1 MATSEKI
8 GSVFFLIISAVGNEI
23 QTSVQF
29 SFVRIILDIIVMNKT
44 KLGHRNYIYSVS

>member
-8 GSVFFLIISAVGNEI
+8 RSVFFLIISAVDNEI

-29 SFVRIILDIIVMNKT
+29 SFVRIISSRYHCDE
-44 KLGHRNYIYSVS
+44 